1 MRVAEGDVADGG
13 GDAVGGFFVSDLSHV
28 DGAGGGEMGERWGR

>member
-13 GDAVGGFFVSDLSHV
+13 GDAVGWGFVGDLSHV
-28 DGAGGGEMGERWGR
+28 DGAGGGEMGEGWAR